1 MFLLSEAEFPD
12 NTWKQIEVSYRTL
25 LNYERGV
32 SEETR
37 KKLKK
42 TFIKGFLRWMKV
54 WSIDNQYIL
63 VN

>member
-25 LNYERGV
+25 LNDERGV

-42 TFIKGFLRWMKV
+42 TFMKGLLRWMKV
-54 WSIDNQYIL
+54 WSINNQIH
-63 VN
+63 

>member
-1 MFLLSEAEFPD
+1 MFLLSEGEFPD

-25 LNYERGV
+25 LNDERSV

-42 TFIKGFLRWMKV
+42 TFMKGLLRWMKV
-54 WSIDNQYIL
+54 WYI
-63 VN
+63 N

>member
-12 NTWKQIEVSYRTL
+12 NTWKQIEVSYHTL
-25 LNYERGV
+25 LNDERGV

-42 TFIKGFLRWMKV
+42 TFMKGLLRWMKV
-54 WSIDNQYIL
+54 WSINNQIH
-63 VN
+63 